1 MAITSNL
8 APWLLMILSPRRER
22 IIGNWKGNVMR
33 QVKVKALTF
42 GASLLAAVGVVAS
55 SANACIPEPPP
66 AWSSLLRTDGPALF
80 IGRVTTVERLA
91 EPSRTPTIEV
101 IQSKATIA
109 RLETLQGAPQE
120 TYTLTAAETARPLG
134 GYQGMICVDF
144 QRVKPGDVVLAMETQ
159 TGAVRVF
166 EPQQVPP
173 QFSTRLEAYR

>member
-1 MAITSNL
+1 
-8 APWLLMILSPRRER
+8 
-22 IIGNWKGNVMR
+22 MR
-33 QVKVKALTF
+33 QIKVKALTF

-144 QRVKPGDVVLAMETQ
+144 QRVEPGDVVLAMETQ

>member
-1 MAITSNL
+1 MTHTQKTTALCVGAAI
-8 APWLLMILSPRRER
+8 
-22 IIGNWKGNVMR
+22 
-33 QVKVKALTF
+33 
-42 GASLLAAVGVVAS
+42 LAAICVFAS
-55 SANACIPEPPP
+55 SAQACIPEPPP
-66 AWSSLLRTDGPALF
+66 HWLSLLRADGPALF

-120 TYTLTAAETARPLG
+120 TYTLTSAENASPLG